1 MDFARHEIEIAERHF
16 KGSWLQHLV
25 ARLKTVDFVN
35 SIILFGAAL
44 LLSVLP
50 LIILLGAVANER
62 IDDDLSRHIG
72 LDRRGAHI
80 IEHLFRHSPT
90 HAAGPII
97 LGLIIGFVGSVT
109 VASSLQVIYERVF
122 GQPHRG
128 WRDLSR
134 FIVWVF
140 VLFGVLIAEGS
151 YDEPVRRAVGAIVR
165 DIVSLAVI
173 TAFFWWTM
181 HFLLAGRVRWRYLVR
196 PALVSGL
203 LWLVFAL
210 VSSIYFSSAL
220 ISEDKLYGTIG
231 VVFILMTWFIAIGAV
246 VVLSAVGGAVWQER
260 TVRRAQDATPTT
272 AAGQTD

>member
-1 MDFARHEIEIAERHF
+1 
-16 KGSWLQHLV
+16 
-25 ARLKTVDFVN
+25 
-35 SIILFGAAL
+35 
-44 LLSVLP
+44 
-50 LIILLGAVANER
+50 
-62 IDDDLSRHIG
+62 
-72 LDRRGAHI
+72 
-80 IEHLFRHSPT
+80 
-90 HAAGPII
+90 
-97 LGLIIGFVGSVT
+97 
-109 VASSLQVIYERVF
+109 VIYERVF

-140 VLFGVLIAEGS
+140 VLLVVLIAEGS

-181 HFLLAGRVRWRYLVR
+181 HFLLAGRVRWRYLMR

-246 VVLSAVGGAVWQER
+246 IVLSAVCGAVWQER
-260 TVRRAQDATPTT
+260 TVRRAQDAAPRT

>member
-1 MDFARHEIEIAERHF
+1 M
-16 KGSWLQHLV
+16 
-25 ARLKTVDFVN
+25 VDFVN

-50 LIILLGAVANER
+50 LIILLGAVANEK
-62 IDDDLSRHIG
+62 IDDDVSRHIG

-109 VASSLQVIYERVF
+109 VAGSLQVIYERVF

-134 FIVWVF
+134 FIAWVF
-140 VLFGVLIAEGS
+140 VLLGVLIAEGS

-165 DIVSLAVI
+165 DIISLALI
-173 TAFFWWTM
+173 TAFLWWTM
-181 HFLLAGRVRWRYLVR
+181 HFLLAGRVRWRYLMR
-196 PALVSGL
+196 PAIASGV
-203 LWLVFAL
+203 LWVVFAL

-220 ISEDKLYGTIG
+220 ISENKLYGTIG

-246 VVLSAVGGAVWQER
+246 IVLGAVCGAVWQER
-260 TVRRAQDATPTT
+260 TVRRAQHAAPTT
-272 AAGQTD
+272 APRQTD